1 MLTDIVLLCFN
12 QALITFS
19 LQLENHMNQL
29 CQIMCAYPIQTAQWV
44 RSIHI
49 DYLQFMLLA
58 FFPLLSAWPIT
69 VLKWK
74 LLSSSQYYDIIH
86 NNCYVLMEE

>member
-12 QALITFS
+12 QALIISS

-58 FFPLLSAWPIT
+58 FFFPPSVCMAHYSFKVEALKQFT
-69 VLKWK
+69 VL
-74 LLSSSQYYDIIH
+74 
-86 NNCYVLMEE
+86 

>member
-1 MLTDIVLLCFN
+1 
-12 QALITFS
+12 
-19 LQLENHMNQL
+19 
-29 CQIMCAYPIQTAQWV
+29 MCAYPIQTAQWV

-58 FFPLLSAWPIT
+58 FFPLLSARPIT

>member
-1 MLTDIVLLCFN
+1 
-12 QALITFS
+12 
-19 LQLENHMNQL
+19 MNQL
-29 CQIMCAYPIQTAQWV
+29 CQIMCAYPIQAAQWV

-58 FFPLLSAWPIT
+58 SPLPPPFLSAWPIT

-74 LLSSSQYYDIIH
+74 LLSSSQYYDTIH
-86 NNCYVLMEE
+86 NNCYVLME